1 MRDARCVVAQSHPA
15 SRIPHPASASVLNV
29 ALTGNI
35 AAGKSTVVDL
45 FRRWGATIID
55 ADALAR
61 EAQAPGGD
69 VLAAIASRFGADVL
83 ASDGTLDRAALRG
96 KVMGDQAA
104 LDALNQIVHPAVRRR
119 RDDLLREARENG
131 DLLVVNDI
139 PLLFEALD
147 PAQFDAVV
155 LVDASTALRRTRLR
169 AMRGLSNDEADRMIA
184 AQMPAERKRGKSD
197 FVIENEGS
205 LKQLERQARAAFD
218 ELRRR
223 AAVAALGGGGRP
235 ARVLLLVAAEAREQ
249 PTLHP
254 IAARYADAGLAIR
267 RASGNAAAIEK
278 ALKRPATPDA
288 IVATAAAA
296 PAAEQA
302 WVTVSRPG
310 VLTSLSDDP
319 DPVAVRLDLR
329 PWGGGRLLLV
339 EPGAAG
345 LAPRSDLFPA
355 ANPLP

>member
-1 MRDARCVVAQSHPA
+1 MWNAECEMRNGCATVDSAFRT
-15 SRIPHPASASVLNV
+15 PHSALASVLNV

-55 ADALAR
+55 AD
-61 EAQAPGGD
+61 
-69 VLAAIASRFGADVL
+69 V
-83 ASDGTLDRAALRG
+83 
-96 KVMGDQAA
+96 
-104 LDALNQIVHPAVRRR
+104 
-119 RDDLLREARENG
+119 LLREAREGG

-155 LVDASTALRRTRLR
+155 LVDAGVALRRTRLR

-184 AQMPAERKRGKSD
+184 AQMPAERKRAKSD
-197 FVIENEGS
+197 LVIENEGS
-205 LKQLERQARAAFD
+205 LEQLERQARAAFD
-218 ELRRR
+218 ELRHR
-223 AAVAALGGGGRP
+223 AAVAALGGRP
-235 ARVLLLVAAEAREQ
+235 ARVLLLAAAAAREQ
-249 PTLHP
+249 PTLNP
-254 IAARYADAGLAIR
+254 IAARYADAGLAVR
-267 RASGNAAAIEK
+267 RVTGDAAAIER
-278 ALKRPATPDA
+278 ALGQPATPDA

-296 PAAEQA
+296 AAAEQA
-302 WVTVSRPG
+302 WADAGRPG
-310 VLTSLSDDP
+310 VLTSLSEDP

-329 PWGGGRLLLV
+329 PWGAGRVLLI

-345 LAPRSDLFPA
+345 LAPRSDLFPS

>member
-1 MRDARCVVAQSHPA
+1 
-15 SRIPHPASASVLNV
+15 VLNV

-35 AAGKSTVVDL
+35 AAGKSTVVARFQD
-45 FRRWGATIID
+45 WGATIID

-61 EAQAPGGD
+61 EAQAPGGE
-69 VLAAIASRFGADVL
+69 VLAAIAGRFGADVL

-119 RDDLLREARENG
+119 RDELLREARENG

-147 PAQFDAVV
+147 PTQFDAIV
-155 LVDASTALRRTRLR
+155 LVDASPALRRTRLR
-169 AMRGLSNDEADRMIA
+169 GMRGLSNDEADRMIA
-184 AQMPAERKRGKSD
+184 AQMPAERKRAKSD
-197 FVIENEGS
+197 FVIDNEDS
-205 LKQLERQARAAFD
+205 IATLERKARAVFD
-218 ELRRR
+218 ELRHR
-223 AAVAALGGGGRP
+223 AAVAALGGRP
-235 ARVLLLVAAEAREQ
+235 ARVLLLAAAEAREQ
-249 PTLHP
+249 RTLNT

-267 RASGNAAAIEK
+267 RVTGNATAIEK
-278 ALKRPATPDA
+278 ALTQPMSPDV

-302 WVTVSRPG
+302 WARAGRPG
-310 VLTSLSDDP
+310 VLTSLSEDP
-319 DPVAVRLDLR
+319 DPLAVRLDLR

-345 LAPRSDLFPA
+345 LAPRADLFPS
-355 ANPLP
+355 ANPLR